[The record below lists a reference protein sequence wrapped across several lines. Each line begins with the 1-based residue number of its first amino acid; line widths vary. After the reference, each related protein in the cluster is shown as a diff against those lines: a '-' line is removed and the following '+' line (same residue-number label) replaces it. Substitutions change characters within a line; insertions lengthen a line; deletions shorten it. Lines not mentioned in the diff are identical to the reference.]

1 MSFHENA
8 APLYSP
14 VQAQSTTTEQLVAM
28 YQKKGEILRDR
39 VKLLIGS
46 ANQTASKVILLL
58 RQLNLPFNFDKRK
71 LFPSYDYAN

>member
-28 YQKKGEILRDR
+28 YQKKGKKTDL
-39 VKLLIGS
+39 V
-46 ANQTASKVILLL
+46 
-58 RQLNLPFNFDKRK
+58 
-71 LFPSYDYAN
+71 